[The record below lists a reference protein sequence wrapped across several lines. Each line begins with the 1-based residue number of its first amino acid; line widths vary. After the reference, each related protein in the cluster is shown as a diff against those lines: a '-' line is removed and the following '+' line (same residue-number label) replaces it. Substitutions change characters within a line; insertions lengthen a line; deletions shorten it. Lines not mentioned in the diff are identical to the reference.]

1 MKKLMFAIAASAAM
15 LSYADDAK
23 DASKELEKESAP
35 IFWGFGNYGIYSGYQ
50 LYGSLLN
57 NEPTLQGYFEGNA
70 NLSWDDL
77 DLGYLGAGIWSN
89 TDLTR
94 RRSGSFGNC
103 HNDIV
108 GQPGIGDAFNEWDF
122 NIHWG
127 RTFWFDDEQTVG
139 LTYRM
144 SFVWYYYPGKYYQHI
159 HPGTFTTFDWNHYVE
174 LANPYVIPY
183 VNCVHEYLQ
192 SNGNL
197 FQFGVKKP
205 WQITDEF
212 SVCPFLEFVAR
223 DGNYNWCFPTRFG
236 GLETCGGLATLKVE
250 LDATYQF
257 TEHFGLFA
265 KVAYC
270 SIIDHHLRNNCDDI
284 LDSDD
289 YGENKDFVWGG
300 VGVTFNF

>member
-1 MKKLMFAIAASAAM
+1 MKKLMIALAAGAALFAQAQESNAN
-15 LSYADDAK
+15 
-23 DASKELEKESAP
+23 ELEEESKP
-35 IFWGFGNYGIYSGYQ
+35 IFWGFGNYGLYSGYQ

-57 NEPTLQGYFEGNA
+57 NEPTLQGYLEGNV
-70 NLSWDDL
+70 NLSWDDF
-77 DLGYLGAGIWSN
+77 DLGYFGLGIWSN

-103 HNDIV
+103 HEDLV

-122 NIHWG
+122 NAHWG
-127 RTFWFDDEQTVG
+127 RTFWFDDAQSWG

-144 SFVWYYYPGKYYQHI
+144 SFVWYYYPGKYYQHS
-159 HPGTFTTFDWNHYVE
+159 HPGTATTFDWNHYVE
-174 LANPYVIPY
+174 LVNPYVIPY

-197 FQFGVKKP
+197 FQFGLKKP
-205 WQITDEF
+205 LQITDDL
-212 SVCPFLEFVAR
+212 SICPYIECVAR
-223 DGNYNWCFPTRFG
+223 DGNYNWCFPTQFG
-236 GLETCGGLATLKVE
+236 AAETCGGLATLKVE
-250 LDATYQF
+250 LDTTYKI

-270 SIIDHHLRNNCDDI
+270 SVIDHHLRNNCDDI
-284 LDSDD
+284 LESDD

-300 VGVTFNF
+300 VGVSFNF